1 MIDPTPPFAPPPDAR
16 PPDLDRLWQA
26 VRSETVE
33 ATPSPSGWLREAP
46 TPLRV
51 LAVAGAGAAV
61 SAVVLGALGLR
72 ADLNGAWGQLAPLV
86 GALGVLTLGALRTAL
101 RPTSEQPPSPAAL
114 ALLLG
119 LPWVP
124 ALLPGVWPGDHDNHT
139 SGAVV
144 CAVLGLVA
152 AGAVLGSAAWADRS
166 LHLPRWRLVAGAAA
180 GGLAANTMLG
190 LLCPHAHAAHLLLG
204 HAPAGLAVLALGL
217 MATAARARRQA
228 A

>member
-1 MIDPTPPFAPPPDAR
+1 MIDPTPPFAPPPDAG
-16 PPDLDRLWQA
+16 PPDLDRLWSA
-26 VRSETVE
+26 VRSQTVE
-33 ATPSPSGWLREAP
+33 APSSAAGRLRDAP

-51 LAVAGAGAAV
+51 LGVAGAGAAV
-61 SAVVLGALGLR
+61 ITAVLTVVGLR
-72 ADLNGAWGQLAPLV
+72 PDLHDAWGQLAPLV

-101 RPTSEQPPSPAAL
+101 RPTSEQPPSAAAL
-114 ALLLG
+114 AFLLG

-124 ALLPGVWPGDHDNHT
+124 ALVPGVWPGDHDDHT
-139 SGAVV
+139 AGAAV

-152 AGAVLGSAAWADRS
+152 AATVLASAGWVDRS

-180 GGLAANTMLG
+180 GGLAANTMLA

-204 HAPAGLAVLALGL
+204 HAPVGLAVLAIGL
-217 MATAARARRQA
+217 MATAARPHPRA